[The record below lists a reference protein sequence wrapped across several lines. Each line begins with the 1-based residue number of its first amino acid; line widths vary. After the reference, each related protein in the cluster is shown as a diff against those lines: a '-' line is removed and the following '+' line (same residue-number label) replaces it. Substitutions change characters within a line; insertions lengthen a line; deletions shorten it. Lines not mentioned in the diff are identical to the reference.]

1 MIIIAKKYF
10 YFSFNDYNFY
20 DILLI
25 GSDYMEYNIVKNA
38 NEIINNSNYVVKNP
52 IKYKNKWHDLFQ
64 NNNKIYLE
72 LGSGRGEMLINMAKK
87 YPNINFIGLELNES
101 QIATFAQKLSNSNLK
116 NIKLIHDDA
125 RNIINIFGKEID
137 TIYLTFSEPWP
148 KRIDEKNRFT
158 HESYLKLYDRIFK
171 KDKHIILKTDN
182 KGLFAYSLETLSQ
195 YWYEFKRVSLDLH
208 NDENPIS
215 NIMTDFEKQY
225 YKENRPIYYL
235 DAVFKD

>member
-1 MIIIAKKYF
+1 
-10 YFSFNDYNFY
+10 
-20 DILLI
+20 
-25 GSDYMEYNIVKNA
+25 MEYNIIKNA
-38 NEIINNSNYVVKNP
+38 KDIIKNSNYVVKEPTN
-52 IKYKNKWHDLFQ
+52 YKNKWHDLFH

-72 LGSGRGEMLINMAKK
+72 LGTGRGEMIINMAKK

-101 QIATFAQKLSNSNLK
+101 QIATAAMKLSNTNLS

-182 KGLFAYSLETLSQ
+182 KGLFQYSLTTLSQ
-195 YWYEFKRVSLDLH
+195 YWYVFNVVSLDLH
-208 NDENPIS
+208 NDEQNIP
-215 NIMTDFEKQY
+215 NIMTDFEIQY
-225 YKENRPIYYL
+225 YKEKRPIYYL
-235 DAVFKD
+235 DASFNE